1 MAKFFKMLAKY
12 WDLFFIT
19 GLGNTLLLTAI
30 GVAVGLVGG
39 VLLTLPRQ
47 LMESS
52 PSKQKAGG
60 FKLRLG
66 RTVVT
71 PMQLLVWLC
80 NGYVEI
86 IRGTPI
92 LLQLY
97 LFYFVLPQVLPF
109 LKLSQFVWVSI
120 ALCVNSSA
128 YVSEVIRSGIQA
140 VDKGQTEAARSL
152 GLSESQTMMKIILPQ
167 AVRNILPALGNEF
180 IMMLK
185 ETSLASTFFLG
196 DLMTSY
202 SIVKGVTYLTLEP
215 MTIVA
220 IIYLCMT
227 FPLSKIVEKFEKKMA
242 SPNSYKKRKRKLM
255 NGGKF

>member
-1 MAKFFKMLAKY
+1 MDFSLFIPNMIKIWGQY
-12 WDLFFIT
+12 WEVFLYQ
-19 GLGNTLLLTAI
+19 GLKNTLLLTCI
-30 GVAVGLVGG
+30 SVALGTVLGTVIAMAKMSKFAPLRWLVTVYIE
-39 VLLTLPRQ
+39 VL
-47 LMESS
+47 
-52 PSKQKAGG
+52 
-60 FKLRLG
+60 
-66 RTVVT
+66 
-71 PMQLLVWLC
+71 
-80 NGYVEI
+80 
-86 IRGTPI
+86 RGTPI

-97 LFYFVLPQVLPF
+97 VFYFVLPNVFTF
-109 LKLSQFVWVSI
+109 LKLSQFMWVSI

-140 VDKGQTEAARSL
+140 VDKGQMEAARSL
-152 GLSESQTMMKIILPQ
+152 GMSEGQAMMKIILPQ

-202 SIVKGVTYLTLEP
+202 AIVKGVTYLTLEP

-227 FPLSKIVEKFEKKMA
+227 FPLSKIVERFEKKMA
-242 SPNSYKKRKRKLM
+242 SPNSYKKSYIKRKRKLM

>member
-1 MAKFFKMLAKY
+1 MDFSLFLPNMVKIWTKY
-12 WDLFFIT
+12 WHVFLLQ
-19 GLGNTLLLTAI
+19 GLKNTLILTCSS
-30 GVAVGLVGG
+30 VALGTVLGALVA
-39 VLLTLPRQ
+39 
-47 LMESS
+47 M
-52 PSKQKAGG
+52 
-60 FKLRLG
+60 LRMS
-66 RTVVT
+66 RSRIIRFIASV
-71 PMQLLVWLC
+71 
-80 NGYVEI
+80 YIEI

-97 LFYFVLPQVLPF
+97 VFYFVLPNVFTF
-109 LKLSQFVWVSI
+109 LKLSPFMWVSI
-120 ALCVNSSA
+120 ALCVNSAA

-152 GLSESQTMMKIILPQ
+152 GLSEKQTMMKIVLPQ

-202 SIVKGVTYLTLEP
+202 KIVNGATMLTLEP
-215 MTIVA
+215 MTISA

-227 FPLSKIVEKFEKKMA
+227 FPLSKVVASFEKKMA
-242 SPNSYKKRKRKLM
+242 SPNSYKKHKKLHKA
-255 NGGKF
+255 N

>member
-1 MAKFFKMLAKY
+1 MDFSLFLPNMVKIWTKY
-12 WDLFFIT
+12 WHVFLLQ
-19 GLGNTLLLTAI
+19 GLKNTLILTCI
-30 GVAVGLVGG
+30 SVALGTVLGALVAM
-39 VLLTLPRQ
+39 LR
-47 LMESS
+47 M
-52 PSKQKAGG
+52 SKSKIIRFIAS
-60 FKLRLG
+60 
-66 RTVVT
+66 VYIEV
-71 PMQLLVWLC
+71 
-80 NGYVEI
+80 

-97 LFYFVLPQVLPF
+97 VFYFVLPNVFTF
-109 LKLSQFVWVSI
+109 LKLSPFMWVSI
-120 ALCVNSSA
+120 ALCVNSAA

-152 GLSESQTMMKIILPQ
+152 GLSEKQTMMKIVLPQ

-202 SIVKGVTYLTLEP
+202 KIVNGATMLTLEP
-215 MTIVA
+215 MTISA

-227 FPLSKIVEKFEKKMA
+227 FPLSKVVARFEKKMA
-242 SPNSYKKRKRKLM
+242 SPNSYKKHKKLHKA
-255 NGGKF
+255 N